1 MSVIPI
7 CQTTVCIF
15 CIFYRANLKN
25 WANRANRGFDNWH
38 NFCILSSMSLFEG
51 LGVATRGLA
60 ASQLG
65 INVSGQN
72 ITNAFTD
79 GYSRKRIEQNAEWRR
94 DGSFGQMGFGVEVYA
109 INRVR
114 DQFVDRL
121 VNQEQTR
128 FGYFSIKDAAYNRV
142 ENVFQE
148 PKEHALN
155 QLLKNFWNNWMD
167 VANNPSDSGARQTL
181 RSTSESMTT
190 QFNYI
195 ATQLREYKDTINGE
209 IEDRVNKINKLTDAI
224 HHCNE
229 IIVNSESLT
238 NKANDTR
245 DKRDLMLEELAK
257 IVDVDY
263 FEEENGALI
272 VTSNGSMLV
281 SMARSHELAVKRV
294 EHVDDAGY
302 QYSKVDVTYGPTGRP
317 FTPKSGELK
326 ALLEVRDV
334 DIPEYESYIN
344 ELARSIIT
352 EVNKIHQNG
361 YSLSGLT
368 SINFFDSDPNN
379 FNAANMSLSTAIK
392 KDINNIAAGT
402 GGKTIGV
409 NEIKSSE
416 SQTVTV
422 PANNEVYL
430 KNFHIPQDISIERNS
445 IRVVDG
451 AGNALREGTDFTVN
465 YSTGVVTFATAPTN
479 DVKIDYNYS
488 MPTFNVPQM
497 VDGDLPF
504 VVDLANFNDDYRFII
519 KNSLTIKDTQGN
531 LLQEGKDY
539 DIDYQTARITFK
551 YSTTNAFENP
561 INQLSIA
568 FDYHKSGYGGPGDG
582 ENALLLSQLR
592 DKAVMQGDAFGKSTQ
607 TIDQFYT
614 GALGRLG
621 TERNAAGQGL
631 ETRQHALEMLKT
643 QQNQIA
649 GVDMNEE
656 IANLIQYQHTYQ
668 ASARYFSTIN
678 TMLDTLLNM

>member
-1 MSVIPI
+1 
-7 CQTTVCIF
+7 
-15 CIFYRANLKN
+15 
-25 WANRANRGFDNWH
+25 
-38 NFCILSSMSLFEG
+38 MSLFEG

-114 DQFVDRL
+114 DQFIDRL

-128 FGYFSIKDAAYNRV
+128 FGYFSIKDTAYNRI
-142 ENVFQE
+142 ESVFQE
-148 PKEHALN
+148 PKDHALN
-155 QLLKNFWNNWMD
+155 QILKNFWNNWMD
-167 VANNPSDSGARQTL
+167 VANNPNDAGARQTL
-181 RSTSESMTT
+181 RSTTESMTT

-209 IEDRVNKINKLTDAI
+209 IESRVDEINKLTAGIHKCNAI
-224 HHCNE
+224 
-229 IIVNSESLT
+229 ITNSENLT

-245 DKRDLMLEELAK
+245 DQRDLMLEKLAK
-257 IVDVDY
+257 ITDVDY

-272 VTSNGSMLV
+272 VTSNGNMLV
-281 SMARSHELAVKRV
+281 SATKNHELSVKRI

-302 QYSKVDVTYGPTGRP
+302 QYSKIEITFGPTGKP
-317 FTPKSGELK
+317 FIPKNGELK
-326 ALLEVRDV
+326 ALMEVRDV
-334 DIPEYESYIN
+334 NIPEYESYIN

-352 EVNKIHQNG
+352 EVNNIHNNG
-361 YSLSGLT
+361 FSLSGLT
-368 SINFFDSDPNN
+368 FIDFFDSDPTK
-379 FNAANMSLSTAIK
+379 FNAANMSLSTAVK
-392 KDINNIAAGT
+392 KDVNNIAAGV

-409 NEIKSSE
+409 N
-416 SQTVTV
+416 V
-422 PANNEVYL
+422 NEMKLSDSIVATAPTAGSIVDL
-430 KNFHIPQDISIERNS
+430 KNAHVPHDIY
-445 IRVVDG
+445 VDLG
-451 AGNALREGTDFTVN
+451 SVRIKDNVTGLALTEGTDYTVN
-465 YSTGVVTFATAPTN
+465 YSTGIVTFTSARAN
-479 DVKIDYNYS
+479 DVEISYGYTI
-488 MPTFNVPQM
+488 PAFNVPQL
-497 VDGDLPF
+497 VDGGEPY
-504 VVDLANFNDDYRFII
+504 VVDLTDFNTDYRFIE
-519 KNSLTIKDTQGN
+519 KNSLVIKDPKGN

-539 DIDYQTARITFK
+539 DIDYNTAKITFK
-551 YSTTNAFENP
+551 YSATNAFADPSNP
-561 INQLSIA
+561 VSIT
-568 FDYHKSGYGGPGDG
+568 FDYHKAGYGGPGDG
-582 ENALLLSQLR
+582 ENALLISQLR
-592 DKAVMQGDAFGKSTQ
+592 DKAVMQGDIFGRKSQ

-621 TERNAAGQGL
+621 TERNTAAKGL
-631 ETRQHALEMLKT
+631 ETRQFALEQLKT

-656 IANLIQYQHTYQ
+656 IANLIQFQHTYQ

>member
-1 MSVIPI
+1 
-7 CQTTVCIF
+7 
-15 CIFYRANLKN
+15 
-25 WANRANRGFDNWH
+25 
-38 NFCILSSMSLFEG
+38 MSLFEG

-79 GYSRKRIEQNAEWRR
+79 GYSRKRIEQNAEWRK

-114 DQFVDRL
+114 DQFIDRL

-128 FGYFSIKDAAYNRV
+128 LGYFSVKDTAYSRV
-142 ENVFQE
+142 ETVYQE
-148 PKEHALN
+148 PKDHALN

-167 VANNPSDSGARQTL
+167 VANNPSDAGARQTL
-181 RSTSESMTT
+181 RSTTESMTT

-209 IEDRVNKINKLTDAI
+209 IEARVIEINKLTAGI
-224 HHCNE
+224 SRCNE
-229 IIVNSESLT
+229 IIVNCENLT

-245 DKRDLMLEELAK
+245 DQRDLMLEKLAK
-257 IVDVDY
+257 ITDVDY

-281 SMARSHELAVKRV
+281 SAVRNHELSVRRV
-294 EHVDDAGY
+294 EHVDYAGY
-302 QYSKVDVTYGPTGRP
+302 QYSKVDITYGPTGKP
-317 FTPKSGELK
+317 FTPKNGELK

-334 DIPEYESYIN
+334 DIPEYENYTN

-368 SINFFDSDPNN
+368 FIDFFDSNPNN
-379 FNAANMSLSTAIK
+379 FNAANMSLSAAVK
-392 KDINNIAAGT
+392 KDINNIAAGV
-402 GGKTIGV
+402 GGKSIGV
-409 NEIKSSE
+409 NEIKSTE

-430 KNFHIPQDISIERNS
+430 KNFHVPQDISIERNS
-445 IRVVDG
+445 IKIVDG
-451 AGNALREGTDFTVN
+451 AGNALREGTDYTVN
-465 YSTGVVTFATAPTN
+465 YGTGVVTFVSTPTN

-488 MPTFNVPQM
+488 IPTFNVPQM

-504 VVDLANFNDDYRFII
+504 VVDLANFNDDYRFIE
-519 KNSLTIKDTQGN
+519 KNSLVIKDTKGN

-539 DIDYQTARITFK
+539 DIDYDTARITFK
-551 YSTTNAFENP
+551 YSTTNAFEDP
-561 INQLSIA
+561 INRVSIT
-568 FDYHKSGYGGPGDG
+568 FDYNKSGYGGPGDG
-582 ENALLLSQLR
+582 ENALLISQLR

-614 GALGRLG
+614 GVLGRLG
-621 TERNAAGQGL
+621 TERNKAGAGF
-631 ETRQHALEMLKT
+631 ETQQHALEVLKT
-643 QQNQIA
+643 QQNQIM